1 MIKCGNCEGFKILPL
16 ISVIV
21 IVITLQFSNLLRIQ
35 MKQANNQ
42 TKTISEEYNNHM
54 KNVHLPWFN
63 FEKTYNSSTLNE

>member
-1 MIKCGNCEGFKILPL
+1 
-16 ISVIV
+16 
-21 IVITLQFSNLLRIQ
+21 